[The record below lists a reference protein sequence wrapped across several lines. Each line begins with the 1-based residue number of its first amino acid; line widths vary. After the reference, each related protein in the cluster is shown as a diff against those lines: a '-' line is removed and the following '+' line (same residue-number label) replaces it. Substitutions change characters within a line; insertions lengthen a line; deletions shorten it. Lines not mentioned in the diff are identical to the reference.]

1 MFDDHIVPLETCL
14 MKPVETPTKHTQI
27 QSNQYGYIKNNWKPA
42 KTRETIWTQEQDS
55 NSRRLAVIEKNRP
68 IQD

>member
-1 MFDDHIVPLETCL
+1 

-27 QSNQYGYIKNNWKPA
+27 QSSQYGYIKNNWKPA